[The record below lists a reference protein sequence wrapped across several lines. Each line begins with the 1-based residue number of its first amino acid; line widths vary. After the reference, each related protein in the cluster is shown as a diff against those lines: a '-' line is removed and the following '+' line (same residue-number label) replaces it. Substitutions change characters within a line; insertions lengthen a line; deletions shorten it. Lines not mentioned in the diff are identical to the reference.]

1 MEEYSMCG
9 DNLYWAYDETKLI
22 ISGYGD
28 MYDYDIDSSPWED
41 KRNKIQNI
49 LLPEGMNSIGASA
62 FAGCRYVKSITIP
75 ASVEKIDDSA
85 FEDCRMLST
94 LTFTEPSVLTNI
106 GNWAFYNNHELK
118 NLVIPEG
125 VAEIGYAAFYGCT
138 YLDELSLPES
148 MLYIADNGFALCAKL
163 RRMNVSASIPPIVE
177 ARTFEDVDRSIPVYV
192 PTKAV
197 SRYKAAVVWEEFNIV
212 GRDNAPTVVENT
224 KVDSSNAQKLLRD
237 GQLLIIRD
245 GKTYNAMGQEI

>member
-1 MEEYSMCG
+1 MCG
-9 DNLYWAYDETKLI
+9 DNLYWAYDDTKLI

-75 ASVEKIDDSA
+75 ASVEKNDDSA

-118 NLVIPEG
+118 NLVIP
-125 VAEIGYAAFYGCT
+125 
-138 YLDELSLPES
+138 
-148 MLYIADNGFALCAKL
+148 
-163 RRMNVSASIPPIVE
+163 
-177 ARTFEDVDRSIPVYV
+177 
-192 PTKAV
+192 
-197 SRYKAAVVWEEFNIV
+197 
-212 GRDNAPTVVENT
+212 
-224 KVDSSNAQKLLRD
+224 
-237 GQLLIIRD
+237 
-245 GKTYNAMGQEI
+245 